1 MVVHAVAVFASA
13 SASVLSLFF
22 FQYFILSK
30 IYFRFGLFDVDIHN
44 LISWIHGRINA
55 GEVPIFPLC

>member
-1 MVVHAVAVFASA
+1 M
-13 SASVLSLFF
+13 LLLFLLPLLLLCFLCF